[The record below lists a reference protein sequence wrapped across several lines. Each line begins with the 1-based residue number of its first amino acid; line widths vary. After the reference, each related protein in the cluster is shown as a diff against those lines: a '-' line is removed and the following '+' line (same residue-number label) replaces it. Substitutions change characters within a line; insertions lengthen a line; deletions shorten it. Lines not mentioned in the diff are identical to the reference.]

1 MAAKEELIKSWRIWF
16 LIFVIM
22 LAAFLMVFNG
32 INFGIDFEGGTM
44 FQIHLAEKVQ
54 NIEEVSNIIESR
66 LNWSGLQDVRVYAT
80 EGEFIFVIVRQTE
93 PEEVKRIESLIRKQ
107 GKFEVLIDGN
117 VMFTGSDLIA
127 VDQNPNIPGIR
138 EFRGYYEWQLPFVL
152 SIQAAK
158 RFRDLAFHKCTPVV
172 LPDGTTDYDCAYTYF
187 FIDRPVNAV
196 LIMAKETYD
205 NDSLLFQSGTQ
216 EIPAGINIGEIVKN
230 IGTDLLIV
238 SDKKLSSEQK
248 EKLEKL
254 AAKKKLA
261 IIDASLPKDVV
272 EEIKEIGYKIRLV
285 EPKKNE
291 PWLYSVSGLK
301 SIVRL
306 RPSVTG
312 NDPYVERKEDAKILT
327 ELQIVGTAPDKEKAI
342 QERSELKI
350 LLNSGALPVSVES
363 ISHYWTSPTQGKEF
377 LLYAVIIGL
386 IVLFAVSA
394 VIFLR
399 YRHPIL
405 ATAIVFT
412 AIVEAFVTTSF
423 TSALGQSIDLA
434 ALAGIIAAVGTGV
447 DDQIVITD
455 ELLRGAALGREAIS
469 LLRRI
474 KRAFFIIMA
483 AAATTLAT
491 MVPIIVFGFVLVK
504 IVGFAVAITIGVL
517 VGIFV
522 TRPAYGEIARYIL
535 SEY

>member
-1 MAAKEELIKSWRIWF
+1 M
-16 LIFVIM
+16 
-22 LAAFLMVFNG
+22 
-32 INFGIDFEGGTM
+32 
-44 FQIHLAEKVQ
+44 
-54 NIEEVSNIIESR
+54 
-66 LNWSGLQDVRVYAT
+66 
-80 EGEFIFVIVRQTE
+80 
-93 PEEVKRIESLIRKQ
+93 
-107 GKFEVLIDGN
+107 
-117 VMFTGSDLIA
+117 
-127 VDQNPNIPGIR
+127 
-138 EFRGYYEWQLPFVL
+138 
-152 SIQAAK
+152 
-158 RFRDLAFHKCTPVV
+158 
-172 LPDGTTDYDCAYTYF
+172 
-187 FIDRPVNAV
+187 
-196 LIMAKETYD
+196 
-205 NDSLLFQSGTQ
+205 
-216 EIPAGINIGEIVKN
+216 
-230 IGTDLLIV
+230 
-238 SDKKLSSEQK
+238 
-248 EKLEKL
+248 
-254 AAKKKLA
+254 
-261 IIDASLPKDVV
+261 
-272 EEIKEIGYKIRLV
+272 
-285 EPKKNE
+285 
-291 PWLYSVSGLK
+291 
-301 SIVRL
+301 
-306 RPSVTG
+306 
-312 NDPYVERKEDAKILT
+312 
-327 ELQIVGTAPDKEKAI
+327 
-342 QERSELKI
+342 
-350 LLNSGALPVSVES
+350 
-363 ISHYWTSPTQGKEF
+363 
-377 LLYAVIIGL
+377 
-386 IVLFAVSA
+386 FAVSA